1 MCILTDNT
9 ICIFLN
15 NAYEK
20 VPRCY
25 NSVGY
30 GLQSR
35 LDKED
40 TELSHT
46 IELRKVSK
54 YYAGEDSVSMGFSRI
69 DLDLDIGEFVAIT
82 GESGSGKS
90 TLLNVISGLDTY
102 EEGEMFVCGEDTTA
116 YGTEDYEVYRKTY
129 IGNIFQDFNLI
140 NSYTVYQNI
149 EVVMLLSGKKKSEC
163 RDRILELI
171 DLVGLSRYR
180 RTKVSR
186 LSGGQKQRVAIA
198 RALAKNAPII
208 VADEPTGNLDSKSAE
223 SVMETL
229 AKVSTDKLV
238 VIVTHNYEQAEPYIT
253 RKLTMHDGKI
263 IEDKTVA
270 PPRLSSAEEYR
281 AEPVAV
287 TEGEDGAAAKPQ
299 PREGRVARAVKA
311 ERAADAGKISAH
323 GEAVKPRR
331 MRPGSELR
339 LGVRNTFNLPAKFIL
354 LFIVYFFVSTA
365 VLSQYA
371 TTKNS
376 MHESD
381 LLGSNPY
388 FANTSSDRIIVKK
401 VDESNFTDADFNA
414 VSSTPN
420 IKQIVKND
428 LAIDSGVSFSMGDF
442 YIEGP
447 VMPVDSLDASD
458 VTYGHMPEND
468 FEIVVK
474 LDPSSDAFLAAGD
487 GAEQYIG
494 AAVQLQDMAQM
505 QSYQFEDDIT
515 VAGIIVDDSLDADS
529 DYSLYGYSTI
539 YASDEV
545 STELLVSM
553 MAATSSSTLDFS
565 GTKVD
570 CEYDRSVFASPKV
583 PDGKVYIFEDQTY
596 YFEDE
601 EAVGKEFGL
610 EIRNRFFESEGEYTI
625 DKVVTS
631 KNCKELLGIPKDEY
645 DMFYNC
651 VFISNDDFRKLF
663 DKGFYQISAYME
675 NEQDSDDTQEAL
687 REKGFTTLALKD
699 SLSDSSG
706 GFDVLLNLMTYG
718 RLALEF
724 IILFFIAYAVI
735 RLIMRSRNSYYSTL
749 RILGATKSN
758 TDNILRV
765 ELILMMLIAYGVDI
779 AFVVLVK
786 KGILQKLVNL
796 NMDPV
801 VKLLHYLTSADY
813 AILGAVLLLMSLLIA
828 NRYSRHIFT
837 KSAMKAFREGA

>member
-1 MCILTDNT
+1 M
-9 ICIFLN
+9 
-15 NAYEK
+15 
-20 VPRCY
+20 
-25 NSVGY
+25 
-30 GLQSR
+30 
-35 LDKED
+35 
-40 TELSHT
+40 SHT

-116 YGTEDYEVYRKTY
+116 YSTEDYEVYRKTY

-149 EVVMLLSGKKKSEC
+149 EAVMLLSGKKKKEC

-171 DLVGLSRYR
+171 DLVGLSKYR

-238 VIVTHNYEQAEPYIT
+238 VIVTHNYDQAEPYVT

-263 IEDKTVA
+263 IEDKTLA
-270 PPRLSSAEEYR
+270 PPRLSSAEEYI
-281 AEPVAV
+281 AEAG
-287 TEGEDGAAAKPQ
+287 TYGAAYGDEAPEGGGDLQ
-299 PREGRVARAVKA
+299 PREGRVARAAKA
-311 ERAADAGKISAH
+311 QRAADAGKVSAH
-323 GEAVKPRR
+323 SEAIRPRK
-331 MRPGSELR
+331 MRKSSELR

-388 FANTSSDRIIVKK
+388 FLNASSDRIVVKK
-401 VDESNFTDADFNA
+401 ADESSFTDADFQA

-420 IKQIVKND
+420 IRMIAKND
-428 LAIDSGVSFSMGDF
+428 LAIDSGVSFSMGDC
-442 YIEGP
+442 YVEGP
-447 VMPVDSLDASD
+447 IMPLDQITAAD
-458 VTYGHMPEND
+458 ITYGHMPEND
-468 FEIVVK
+468 YEIVIKV
-474 LDPSSDAFLAAGD
+474 DATSDAYLNLETG
-487 GAEQYIG
+487 GENYIG
-494 AAVQLQDMAQM
+494 LPVMLQDMAQM
-505 QSYQFEDDIT
+505 QSYEFGDDIKI
-515 VAGIIVDDSLDADS
+515 AGIVVDEEMTDES
-529 DYSLYGYSTI
+529 DYALYGYSTI
-539 YASDEV
+539 YASETV
-545 STELLVSM
+545 SNELLISM
-553 MAATSSSTLDFS
+553 MAATSSSQLNFG
-565 GTKVD
+565 GTKID
-570 CEYDRSVFASPKV
+570 NDYDRAIYSSTKV
-583 PDGKVYIFEDQTY
+583 PEGKVYLFDDQTFY
-596 YFEDE
+596 YEDE
-601 EAVGKEFGL
+601 EAVGKKFGL
-610 EIRNRFFESEGEYTI
+610 KVKNRFFESEGEYTVDKII
-625 DKVVTS
+625 DED
-631 KNCKELLGIPKDEY
+631 NCKDLVGIPKDEY
-645 DMFYNC
+645 DMYYNC
-651 VFISNDDFRKLF
+651 VFISREDFNKLF
-663 DKGFYQISAYME
+663 DKGFYQISAYMT
-675 NEQDSDDTQEAL
+675 NEQKSEETEQAL
-687 REKGFTTLALKD
+687 RDKGFSTLALKD
-699 SLSDSSG
+699 SLSDSTG
-706 GFDVLLNLMTYG
+706 GFDVMLNLMTYG
-718 RLALEF
+718 RLLLEF

-735 RLIMRSRNSYYSTL
+735 RLIMRSRNQYYSTL
-749 RILGATKSN
+749 RILGATKNN

-779 AFVVLVK
+779 LFVVLVQ
-786 KGILQKLVNL
+786 KGILQELVNNKL
-796 NMDPV
+796 NSLTR
-801 VKLLHYLTSADY
+801 LLYYLTPLDY
-813 AILGAVLLLMSLLIA
+813 GVLGGLLLLMSLLIA

>member
-1 MCILTDNT
+1 M
-9 ICIFLN
+9 
-15 NAYEK
+15 
-20 VPRCY
+20 
-25 NSVGY
+25 
-30 GLQSR
+30 
-35 LDKED
+35 
-40 TELSHT
+40 SHT

-116 YGTEDYEVYRKTY
+116 YSTEDYEVYRKTY

-149 EVVMLLSGKKKSEC
+149 EAVMLLSGKKKKEC

-171 DLVGLSRYR
+171 DLVGLSKYR

-238 VIVTHNYEQAEPYIT
+238 VIVTHNYDQAEPYVT

-263 IEDKTVA
+263 LEDKTLA
-270 PPRLSSAEEYR
+270 PPRLSSAAEYI
-281 AEPVAV
+281 AEAG
-287 TEGEDGAAAKPQ
+287 TYGAAYGDEAPEGGGDLQ
-299 PREGRVARAVKA
+299 PREGRVARAAKA
-311 ERAADAGKISAH
+311 QRAADAGKVSAH
-323 GEAVKPRR
+323 SEAIRPRK
-331 MRPGSELR
+331 MRKSSELR

-388 FANTSSDRIIVKK
+388 FLNASSDRIVVKK
-401 VDESNFTDADFNA
+401 ADESSFTDADFQA

-420 IKQIVKND
+420 IRMIAKND
-428 LAIDSGVSFSMGDF
+428 LAIDSGVSFSMGDC
-442 YIEGP
+442 YVEGP
-447 VMPVDSLDASD
+447 IMPLDQITAAD
-458 VTYGHMPEND
+458 ITYGHMPEND
-468 FEIVVK
+468 YEIVIKV
-474 LDPSSDAFLAAGD
+474 DATSDAYLNLETG
-487 GAEQYIG
+487 GENYIG
-494 AAVQLQDMAQM
+494 LPVMLQDMAQM
-505 QSYQFEDDIT
+505 QSYEFGDEIK
-515 VAGIIVDDSLDADS
+515 VGGIVVDEEASDDS
-529 DYSLYGYSTI
+529 DYALYGYSKI
-539 YASDEV
+539 YASETV
-545 STELLVSM
+545 SNELLISM
-553 MAATSSSTLDFS
+553 MAATSSSQLNFG
-565 GTKVD
+565 GTKID
-570 CEYDRSVFASPKV
+570 NDYDRAIYSSTKV
-583 PDGKVYIFEDQTY
+583 PEGKVYLFDDQTFY
-596 YFEDE
+596 YEDE
-601 EAVGKEFGL
+601 EAVGKKFGL
-610 EIRNRFFESEGEYTI
+610 KVKNRFFESEGEYTVDKII
-625 DKVVTS
+625 DED
-631 KNCKELLGIPKDEY
+631 NCKDLVGIPKDEY
-645 DMFYNC
+645 DMYYNC
-651 VFISNDDFRKLF
+651 VFISREDFNKLF
-663 DKGFYQISAYME
+663 DKGFYQISAYMT
-675 NEQDSDDTQEAL
+675 NEQKSEETEQAL
-687 REKGFTTLALKD
+687 RDKGFSTLALKD
-699 SLSDSSG
+699 SLSDSTG
-706 GFDVLLNLMTYG
+706 GFDVMLNLMTYG
-718 RLALEF
+718 RLLLEF

-735 RLIMRSRNSYYSTL
+735 RLIMRSRNQYYSTL
-749 RILGATKSN
+749 RILGATKNN

-779 AFVVLVK
+779 LFVVLVQ
-786 KGILQKLVNL
+786 KGILQELVNSKL
-796 NMDPV
+796 NSLTR
-801 VKLLHYLTSADY
+801 LLYYLTPVDY
-813 AILGAVLLLMSLLIA
+813 AVLGAVLLFMSLLIA

>member
-1 MCILTDNT
+1 
-9 ICIFLN
+9 
-15 NAYEK
+15 
-20 VPRCY
+20 
-25 NSVGY
+25 
-30 GLQSR
+30 
-35 LDKED
+35 
-40 TELSHT
+40 
-46 IELRKVSK
+46 
-54 YYAGEDSVSMGFSRI
+54 MGFSRI
-69 DLDLDIGEFVAIT
+69 DLDLDMGEFVAIT

-116 YGTEDYEVYRKTY
+116 YGTEDYEAYRKTY

-149 EVVMLLSGKKKSEC
+149 EAVMLLSGKKKKEC
-163 RDRILELI
+163 RQRILELI
-171 DLVGLSRYR
+171 DRVGLSKYR

-229 AKVSTDKLV
+229 ARVSAGKLV
-238 VIVTHNYEQAEPYIT
+238 VIVTHNYDQAEPYVT

-270 PPRLSSAEEYR
+270 PPRLSPAEKNV
-281 AEPVAV
+281 AEAGIEGAV
-287 TEGEDGAAAKPQ
+287 TAPKGAGDLQ
-299 PREGRVARAVKA
+299 PREGRVARAARA
-311 ERAADAGKISAH
+311 ERATDAGKITAH
-323 GEAVKPRR
+323 GEAVRPRR
-331 MRPGSELR
+331 MRKLSELR
-339 LGVRNTFNLPAKFIL
+339 LGARNTFNIPAKFIL

-388 FANTSSDRIIVKK
+388 FINTSSDRIVVKK
-401 VDESNFTDADFNA
+401 ADESSFTDEDISTVA
-414 VSSTPN
+414 STPN
-420 IKQIVKND
+420 IRQIVKND

-447 VMPVDSLDASD
+447 VMPVTQIDASEI
-458 VTYGHMPEND
+458 TYGHMPEND
-468 FEIVVK
+468 YEIVVK
-474 LDPSSDAFLAAGD
+474 LDSASDALADIGD

-494 AAVQLQDMAQM
+494 SAVRLQDMSQM
-505 QSYQFEDDIT
+505 QSYEFNDDIKI
-515 VAGIIVDDSLDADS
+515 AGIIVDNDVSGDS
-529 DYSLYGYSTI
+529 DFSLYGFSTI
-539 YASDEV
+539 YTSETV
-545 STELLVSM
+545 SSELMVSM
-553 MAATSSSTLDFS
+553 MAATSGAVLNFG

-570 CEYDRSVFASPKV
+570 NQYDRSVYSSSKV
-583 PDGKVYIFEDQTY
+583 PDGKVYLFEDQTY
-596 YFEDE
+596 YYKDQ
-601 EAVGKEFGL
+601 EALGKDFSL
-610 EIRNRFFESEGEYTI
+610 SVRNRFFESGGEYEVAKI
-625 DKVVTS
+625 VTD

-645 DMFYNC
+645 DMYYNC
-651 VFISNDDFRKLF
+651 VFISKNDFRALF

-675 NEQDSDDTQEAL
+675 NEQNSDDTQAAL

-699 SLSDSSG
+699 SLDDTTG
-706 GFDVLLNLMTYG
+706 GFNVLLNLMTYG
-718 RLALEF
+718 RLLLEF

-749 RILGATKSN
+749 RILGATKNN

-765 ELILMMLIAYGVDI
+765 ELILMMIIAYGVDI
-779 AFVVLVK
+779 AFVVLMN
-786 KGILQKLVNL
+786 KGIIQGLVNRNL
-796 NMDPV
+796 NEV
-801 VKLLHYLTSADY
+801 TKLLYYLTPLDY
-813 AILGAVLLLMSLLIA
+813 GILGGLLLLMSLLIA
-828 NRYSRHIFT
+828 NRYSRRIFT